1 MLDETDKIILSQL
14 QQHGRT
20 KRNELAQMTG
30 LSLPSVSDRL
40 KKLES
45 AGYIRGYTTILEPKL
60 FGLDI
65 TAFITVAM
73 ESSKYY
79 QGFIE
84 KSSRINEILECH
96 SITGQGTHMLKVRT
110 TDTTSLEKLLSK
122 IQSWPG
128 VSGTMTN
135 IVLSSPKE
143 STRIPVHKTK

>member
-1 MLDETDKIILSQL
+1 MLDDTDKIILERL
-14 QQHGRT
+14 QKNGRT
-20 KRNELAQMTG
+20 KRNELADLAG

-40 KKLES
+40 RKLES
-45 AGYIRGYTTILEPKL
+45 GGYIREYTTVLEPKL

-65 TAFITVAM
+65 TAFITVSM

-79 QGFIE
+79 QRFIE
-84 KSSRINEILECH
+84 KALKINEILECH
-96 SITGQGTHMLKVRT
+96 SITGQGTHMLKVRIK
-110 TDTTSLEKLLSK
+110 DTPSLEKLLSK

-143 STRIPVHKTK
+143 TTVIPLDITK

>member
-1 MLDETDKIILSQL
+1 MLDDIDRIILEEL
-14 QQHGRT
+14 QKNGRT
-20 KRNELAQMTG
+20 RRKVLAGMTG

-40 KKLES
+40 RKLET
-45 AGYIRGYTTILEPKL
+45 AGFIKAYRTVLEPKL

-65 TAFITVAM
+65 TAFITVSI

-79 QGFIE
+79 KGFIE
-84 KSSRINEILECH
+84 KSLKLSEIQECH

-110 TDTTSLEKLLSK
+110 KDTPNLEKLLSK

-143 STRIPVHKTK
+143 TTNIPINTTQ